1 MKKKNTDEE
10 EITLHLGEKLKR
22 LEKVGVTKK
31 RVLKIIKKQEK
42 AVEGYYGQKIAQ
54 GLLSKNLILRVVDE
68 ESDAEVMV
76 ATVYPGER
84 RRYK

>member
-1 MKKKNTDEE
+1 M
-10 EITLHLGEKLKR
+10 
-22 LEKVGVTKK
+22 
-31 RVLKIIKKQEK
+31 KKQEK

-54 GLLSKNLILRVVDE
+54 GLLSKDLILRVVYE
-68 ESDAEVMV
+68 EGDAEVMV